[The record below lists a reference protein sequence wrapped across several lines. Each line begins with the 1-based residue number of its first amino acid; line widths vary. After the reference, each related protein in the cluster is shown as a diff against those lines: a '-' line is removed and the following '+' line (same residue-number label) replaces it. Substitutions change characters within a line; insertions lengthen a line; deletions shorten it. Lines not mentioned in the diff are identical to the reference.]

1 MSDVL
6 EYDKTII
13 ESIHHIEEILVKFA
27 LQNYAAAGAVILAY
41 YTADVPIKAAGP
53 AVIVLGLVFTWA
65 IWSNARR
72 YALLWKMHQ
81 IARNNWLSGETA
93 LSHALKAES
102 DCENYLS
109 LRKLPFSAFLPL
121 YVINLLP
128 ALVATA
134 ALGWWLHTGEL
145 ARAP

>member
-1 MSDVL
+1 MLAHGFALEDDVRKNDPRRTRLSSRRTGVNAMSDVL

-65 IWSNARR
+65 IWSNA
-72 YALLWKMHQ
+72 
-81 IARNNWLSGETA
+81 
-93 LSHALKAES
+93 
-102 DCENYLS
+102 
-109 LRKLPFSAFLPL
+109 
-121 YVINLLP
+121 
-128 ALVATA
+128 
-134 ALGWWLHTGEL
+134 
-145 ARAP
+145 

>member
-53 AVIVLGLVFTWA
+53 AVIVLGLVFTWRYGERRPEIRA
-65 IWSNARR
+65 TLEDASNCP
-72 YALLWKMHQ
+72 
-81 IARNNWLSGETA
+81 E
-93 LSHALKAES
+93 
-102 DCENYLS
+102 
-109 LRKLPFSAFLPL
+109 
-121 YVINLLP
+121 
-128 ALVATA
+128 
-134 ALGWWLHTGEL
+134 
-145 ARAP
+145 